1 MKQVNFDCVN
11 INTGMKEELTIDL
24 NQKTCFYFGRKS
36 SNDFT
41 RDDQHM
47 SGTHSRIYF
56 ENGKFILE
64 DLDST
69 NG

>member
-1 MKQVNFDCVN
+1 
-11 INTGMKEELTIDL
+11 MKEELTIDL